1 MAIVCTQ
8 VSAVKTL
15 LEMQLHVPDFQRP
28 YKWQTHH
35 VSQLLEDLIEHQNKS
50 RYRLGTVVLHQ
61 SADQASKA
69 VVDGQ
74 QRLLTLT
81 LLCHLLDAEQL
92 CRPRLLE
99 QRFDNPTTVRNLQ
112 HNASVID
119 ARLKS
124 LAQAEREGL
133 LDFLLNR
140 CELICVVLDDL
151 NEAFQFFDSQN
162 ARGKELAPYD
172 LLKAFHLR
180 EMSHESEAE
189 RIECVAKWEVQVR
202 PRDQTPSLRLIMS
215 DVLFRIRRWSVDR
228 SGIGFSRHNIDVFKG
243 ISLQSNH
250 YRLAK
255 PLQALDY
262 LVDQYNAD
270 PIRQWDRQRMAFPF
284 VADQTL
290 MNGKRFFEFV
300 QHYIELYTE
309 LFVHEKLELAPLIQ
323 TLARYKGRHRAGD
336 RYVRQLF
343 ECTLLF
349 YYDRFGDLELE
360 RVAKLCFLW
369 SYRIRL
375 EQQRVVQESIDN
387 AAQAQR
393 GLFRVVQRAL
403 HPQEV
408 MAFTQ
413 SPVTAVRATNVEDLA
428 AIFQSAGYLEQVR

>member
-8 VSAVKTL
+8 VSTVKNL
-15 LEMQLHVPDFQRP
+15 LEMQLYVPDFQRP

-35 VSQLLEDLIEHQNKS
+35 VSQLVEDLIGHQNKS

-81 LLCHLLDAEQL
+81 LLCHLLDADQF
-92 CRPRLLE
+92 CRPRILE

-180 EMSHESEAE
+180 EMSHE
-189 RIECVAKWEVQVR
+189 
-202 PRDQTPSLRLIMS
+202 
-215 DVLFRIRRWSVDR
+215 
-228 SGIGFSRHNIDVFKG
+228 
-243 ISLQSNH
+243 
-250 YRLAK
+250 
-255 PLQALDY
+255 
-262 LVDQYNAD
+262 
-270 PIRQWDRQRMAFPF
+270 
-284 VADQTL
+284 
-290 MNGKRFFEFV
+290 
-300 QHYIELYTE
+300 
-309 LFVHEKLELAPLIQ
+309 
-323 TLARYKGRHRAGD
+323 HRK
-336 RYVRQLF
+336 
-343 ECTLLF
+343 T
-349 YYDRFGDLELE
+349 
-360 RVAKLCFLW
+360 
-369 SYRIRL
+369 S
-375 EQQRVVQESIDN
+375 
-387 AAQAQR
+387 
-393 GLFRVVQRAL
+393 
-403 HPQEV
+403 
-408 MAFTQ
+408 
-413 SPVTAVRATNVEDLA
+413 
-428 AIFQSAGYLEQVR
+428 